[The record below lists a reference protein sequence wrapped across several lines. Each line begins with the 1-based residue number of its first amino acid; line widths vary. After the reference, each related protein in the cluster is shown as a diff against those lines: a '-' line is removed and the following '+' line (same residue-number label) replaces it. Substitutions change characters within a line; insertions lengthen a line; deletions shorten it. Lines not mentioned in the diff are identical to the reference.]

1 MEIPLSL
8 ISNAATITPT
18 KRGGIYVAAM
28 PLRASK
34 GLAQII
40 TSLTYSLNLW
50 DLQHYMVIIKPNSPQ
65 PPQPQSQAF
74 VFDFQ
79 PRDPENINVAFSALS
94 GRRVPGAILVRKL
107 AKLPN
112 RKCWFVGYSSV
123 DSISRANK
131 FNEVWETDLRI
142 GLHDCHDY
150 TNELVEC
157 LIGEKQVLER
167 LRGSLDA
174 FQEA

>member
-1 MEIPLSL
+1 MAIPLPL
-8 ISNAATITPT
+8 ISNASTTTPA
-18 KRGGIYVAAM
+18 KGDGIYVAAM

-34 GLAQII
+34 GPAQIVM
-40 TSLTYSLNLW
+40 SLTYSLNLW

-65 PPQPQSQAF
+65 PQSQAF

-79 PRDPENINVAFSALS
+79 LQDPENINVAISALS

-112 RKCWFVGYSSV
+112 KKCWFVGYSSI
-123 DSISRANK
+123 DSLSRANK
-131 FNEVWETDLRI
+131 FNEIWETDLRI
-142 GLHDCHDY
+142 GLHDCRDY
-150 TNELVEC
+150 TNDLVEC
-157 LIGEKQVLER
+157 LTGEKQVLER

-174 FQEA
+174 FEEV

>member
-1 MEIPLSL
+1 MAIPLPL
-8 ISNAATITPT
+8 MSNAATTTST
-18 KRGGIYVAAM
+18 KRDGIYVAAM

-34 GLAQII
+34 GPAQII
-40 TSLTYSLNLW
+40 MSLTYSLNLW
-50 DLQHYMVIIKPNSPQ
+50 DLQHYMVIIKPDSS
-65 PPQPQSQAF
+65 QPQSQAF

-79 PRDPENINVAFSALS
+79 PQDPENINVAISALS
-94 GRRVPGAILVRKL
+94 GRRVPGALLVRKL

-123 DSISRANK
+123 DSVSRANK

-142 GLHDCHDY
+142 GLHDCRDY

-174 FQEA
+174 FQES